1 MRNRALHDALRDF
14 ALEVA
19 ALLDEELRSGAE
31 IGFEVDE
38 EPGSGGVLYRYRPL
52 TSQFIDARWE
62 RIRALPSCEPAGA
75 ALGAGAAPYL
85 RLQGVPGVDAEPA
98 LRAMLDRLYDDA
110 TSFEFPEPR
119 FERVY
124 AEVERTLY
132 EDTLPARLIAPLTG
146 LVLERRERV
155 ELGDCLSLV
164 AGDTIDAPA
173 EAVWSDARERGGEP
187 HVLLLLERDVRTDMP
202 LPTAEARIRFPA
214 LLTALRLF
222 KQGAVA
228 LGPMAWARADEGAW
242 QPFLLGTSGR
252 RRGEPWLLTSGE
264 EEDLRELI
272 DVLSGSRHGGA
283 LAWALA
289 RFEMGC
295 EREHATEALS
305 DYLLALRALLDGSD
319 DTGRASL
326 SLRLAALCAEEGDR
340 RALQRHVELAFAL
353 ERFVIGG
360 GSGEAYME
368 QIGSESPVELVGKI
382 EDDLRALLRDVLC
395 GYLEP
400 DLKRAAD
407 DILLRSAEPF
417 EIEARD
423 TRRFGSRVAGHGSL
437 EEAEQAAEPEPEPE
451 QEPEPP
457 PPPVADE
464 EVEEELADGVTP
476 SADWGFDEDAESY
489 SAPV

>member
-1 MRNRALHDALRDF
+1 MRNRVLHDALRDF

-19 ALLDEELRSGAE
+19 ALLDEELKSGAE
-31 IGFEVDE
+31 IGFDIDE

-52 TSQFIDARWE
+52 TSRFIDARWE
-62 RIRALPSCEPAGA
+62 KIRALPSCEPAGT
-75 ALGAGAAPYL
+75 ALGTGAAAYL
-85 RLQGVPGVDAEPA
+85 RLQGVPGIDAEPA

-110 TSFEFPEPR
+110 TSFEFPEER

-132 EDTLPARLIAPLTG
+132 EDTLPARVIAPLPG

-164 AGDTIDAPA
+164 AGDTIEAPA

-187 HVLLLLERDVRTDMP
+187 HVLLLLERDIRTDMP
-202 LPTAEARIRFPA
+202 LPIGEARTRFPA

-242 QPFLLGTSGR
+242 QPFVLGSSGQL
-252 RRGEPWLLTSGE
+252 RGEPWLLTSGE
-264 EEDLRELI
+264 EEDLGELI
-272 DVLSGSRHGGA
+272 DVLSRSRHGGA
-283 LAWALA
+283 VAWALG

-295 EREHATEALS
+295 ERENDTEALS
-305 DYLLALRALLDGSD
+305 DYLLALRAVLDGSD

-368 QIGSESPVELVGKI
+368 QIGSESPRELVGRI
-382 EDDLRALLRDVLC
+382 EDQLRALLRDVLC
-395 GYLEP
+395 GYLDP

-417 EIEARD
+417 QIEARD
-423 TRRFGSRVAGHGSL
+423 NRRRGSRITDHGSQ
-437 EEAEQAAEPEPEPE
+437 EEPEPAAEAE
-451 QEPEPP
+451 LAPEPP
-457 PPPVADE
+457 PAL